1 MTIGGWILFII
12 ISIVICLIGSM
23 IGASVGD
30 DVKAAIIGGLI
41 ALIICVPIGILFSW
55 WYANTESG
63 KRAIKTQ
70 ESNFQGGI
78 ERKVEVY
85 DMNGSLIK
93 SYQGKFD
100 VDYNEC
106 RIIFDDEKGLRH
118 IIYYPTGTVIID
130 EIGGEDGTN

>member
-1 MTIGGWILFII
+1 MTIGGWILFILI
-12 ISIVICLIGSM
+12 AVVIVSIGLV
-23 IGASVGD
+23 IGASVSD
-30 DVKAAIIGGLI
+30 DAKGVIIGGLI
-41 ALIICVPIGILFSW
+41 ALIICVPIGIFFSW
-55 WYANTESG
+55 WYSNTESG

-130 EIGGEDGTN
+130 EIGGEDETN

>member
-1 MTIGGWILFII
+1 MTIGGWILFILI
-12 ISIVICLIGSM
+12 AVVIVSIGLV
-23 IGASVGD
+23 IGASVSD
-30 DVKAAIIGGLI
+30 DAKGVIIGGLI
-41 ALIICVPIGILFSW
+41 ALIICVPIGIFFGW
-55 WYANTESG
+55 WYSNTESG

-78 ERKVEVY
+78 ERKVEEY

-130 EIGGEDGTN
+130 EIGGEDGTD